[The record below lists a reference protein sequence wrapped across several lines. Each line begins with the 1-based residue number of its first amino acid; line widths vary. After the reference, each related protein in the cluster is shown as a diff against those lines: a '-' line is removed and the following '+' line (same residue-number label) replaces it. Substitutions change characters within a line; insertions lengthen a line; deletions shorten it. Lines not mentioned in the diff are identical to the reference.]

1 MAETQT
7 KLSPRAVARDGC
19 RHGGHGL
26 WLPDGRDLPHRVPWD
41 YVWRNFV
48 TAGGDRLR

>member
-7 KLSPRAVARDGC
+7 KLSPRAVAR
-19 RHGGHGL
+19 
-26 WLPDGRDLPHRVPWD
+26 DGRDLPHRVPWD